1 MLNYLIRRLLIGCI
15 TLLLITFL
23 VYGLIRNMP
32 GDPATAAFNDMD
44 PSQKQDFKAK
54 ERMKAY
60 YHLDKSIP
68 VGYLYWL
75 ASVAQGDLGRSLPKA
90 ISVSDAISERI
101 GPTLFLSLTSM
112 AIAYCVAM
120 PFGLYA
126 SARSGRLDERGVS
139 VLLYM
144 LYSFPTFV
152 AALLLQ
158 YLFYSYWK
166 ILPLDQM
173 TSPNYASLDLP
184 GKALDLLKHSILP
197 IVCYTYGGLAYYS
210 RFIRANMAEV
220 MQQDYIRT
228 ARAKGASPGRV
239 LVRHGFR
246 NTLIPMATLLGMMLP
261 GLLSGTV
268 VLEQIFS
275 WRGMGM
281 LFLDSLQARDY
292 PLIMGLTL
300 LFSVL
305 TLVGTLLSDVLYAF
319 VDPRV
324 SYS

>member
-1 MLNYLIRRLLIGCI
+1 MLNFLIRRILIGSI

-23 VYGLIRNMP
+23 VYVLIRNMP
-32 GDPATAAFNDMD
+32 GDPASVAFNEMD
-44 PSQKQDFKAK
+44 ASKKQDELAK
-54 ERMKAY
+54 QRERAY
-60 YHLDKSIP
+60 YHLDKPIP
-68 VGYLYWL
+68 VGYMYWL
-75 ASVAQGDLGRSLPKA
+75 QSVSRGNLGRSRPQAMPVARA
-90 ISVSDAISERI
+90 IRQRV
-101 GPTLFLSLTSM
+101 GPTLLLSITSM
-112 AIAYCVAM
+112 VIAYGVAM

-126 SARSGRLDERGVS
+126 SARSGKLDERGVS
-139 VLLYM
+139 VVLYM

-158 YLFYSYWK
+158 YLFYSHWK
-166 ILPLDQM
+166 LLPLDQM
-173 TSPNYASLDLP
+173 TSPDYDSLDRW
-184 GKALDLLKHSILP
+184 GKFVDIFKHALLP

-239 LVRHGFR
+239 LVKHGFR
-246 NTLIPMATLLGMMLP
+246 NTLIPMATLLGLMLP
-261 GLLSGTV
+261 GLLSGSV

-275 WRGMGM
+275 WNGMGK
-281 LFLDSLQARDY
+281 LFLDSILARDY

-300 LFSVL
+300 FFSTL
-305 TLVGTLLSDVLYAF
+305 TLLGTLLSDILYAF

>member
-1 MLNYLIRRLLIGCI
+1 MFNFLIRRIMIGSI

-23 VYGLIRNMP
+23 VYVLIRNMP
-32 GDPATAAFNDMD
+32 GDPATVAFNEMD
-44 PSQKQDFKAK
+44 SSQKQDFKAK
-54 ERMKAY
+54 ERMRAY

-75 ASVAQGDLGRSLPKA
+75 RSVAQGDLGRSLPQAMPVSRA
-90 ISVSDAISERI
+90 IGQRV
-101 GPTLFLSLTSM
+101 GPTLLLSLTSM
-112 AIAYCVAM
+112 VIAYCVAM

-126 SARSGRLDERGVS
+126 SARSGKLDERGVS
-139 VLLYM
+139 VVLYM

-158 YLFYSYWK
+158 YLFYSHWK
-166 ILPLDQM
+166 LLPLDQM
-173 TSPNYASLDLP
+173 TSPDYESLDSS
-184 GKALDLLKHSILP
+184 GKFFDIVKHALLP

-239 LVRHGFR
+239 LIKHGFR

-275 WRGMGM
+275 WNGMGK
-281 LFLDSLQARDY
+281 LFLDSILARDY

-300 LFSVL
+300 FFSAL
-305 TLVGTLLSDVLYAF
+305 TLLGTLLSDVLYAF

-324 SYS
+324 NYS